1 MRTKKECVFPGGKER
16 SIYSQLLIWQ
26 MSNPGLSSH
35 RVSFFFLLYFAWP
48 SSQDSLCTEREPRPT
63 PAAPGLALPDNP
75 EGRTG
80 TPDQLARAFSMEYE
94 NRVS

>member
-1 MRTKKECVFPGGKER
+1 MCVPRWEGEVYLF
-16 SIYSQLLIWQ
+16 SA
-26 MSNPGLSSH
+26 SNLANEQSWFVKSS
-35 RVSFFFLLYFAWP
+35 RLFFFFLLYFAWP
-48 SSQDSLCTEREPRPT
+48 SSQDSLCAEREPRPT

>member
-35 RVSFFFLLYFAWP
+35 RVSFFFFSSLLCLAI
-48 SSQDSLCTEREPRPT
+48 LPRFPV
-63 PAAPGLALPDNP
+63 
-75 EGRTG
+75 R
-80 TPDQLARAFSMEYE
+80 
-94 NRVS
+94 